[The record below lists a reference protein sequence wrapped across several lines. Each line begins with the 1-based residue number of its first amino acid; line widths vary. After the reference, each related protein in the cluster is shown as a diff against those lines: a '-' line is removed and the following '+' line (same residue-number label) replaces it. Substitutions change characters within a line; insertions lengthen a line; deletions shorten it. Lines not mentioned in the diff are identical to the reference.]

1 MRTKTLLGGQADKL
15 CMVKLVNSS
24 STKQVLHAD
33 CTHGNAKTS
42 GDMTIERT
50 DAEHVKGTMAMKST
64 EGGPQGTDV
73 TISFSMKWLGAD
85 CGDVKPVVAK

>member
-1 MRTKTLLGGQADKL
+1 
-15 CMVKLVNSS
+15 
-24 STKQVLHAD
+24 
-33 CTHGNAKTS
+33 
-42 GDMTIERT
+42 
-50 DAEHVKGTMAMKST
+50 MKSS